1 MSAPAPP
8 QYPSQQITAT
18 TTTNKAPVIFAHQQ
32 LLRFAD
38 IQQLRFPQG
47 GFPTQPFQLGPFQV
61 TPVYDPAGTMH
72 QTLLGADDSQGKK
85 ARRGASGPKRGE
97 YKCGKCGHFPKK
109 EKHNCHEVSL
119 QNRVAFGGLNDSQLS
134 NKTETFSSPPPMIP
148 IAPKLLQ

>member
-8 QYPSQQITAT
+8 QYQPQT
-18 TTTNKAPVIFAHQQ
+18 KAPVIFAPQQ

-72 QTLLGADDSQGKK
+72 QTLMGADDSSQGKK